1 MKVILDSNFII
12 SCVKKK
18 IPFIDQLKEK
28 GFDILLAREIMQE
41 LKDLRLKVAHDER
54 SAIDLGVE
62 LLSKAKLKKISL
74 SHEKVDLG
82 LIQKGKQGYYIA
94 TLDAAIKRE
103 IPNRVMISSSQ
114 NSISIERD

>member
-1 MKVILDSNFII
+1 MKVILDSSFII
-12 SCVKKK
+12 SCVKRG

-28 GFDILLAREIMQE
+28 GFDILLAREVTQE
-41 LKDLRLKVAHDER
+41 LKDLRLKVPHDER
-54 SAIDLGVE
+54 LAIDIGTE
-62 LLSKAKLKKISL
+62 LLDKAKLKKISL

-103 IPNRVMISSSQ
+103 VPNKIMISSSQ
-114 NSISIERD
+114 NSILIERD